1 MRKAVFAGLCLL
13 SMFLQPAPAATS
25 AEKVILNRGDGTRAP
40 AVHRIPLYAEAEP
53 GQKREKIT
61 AKTDPALPFSMRG
74 TCSECHVYEH
84 TYDVI
89 RKGWHFNATEPNVPA
104 GRPGQPWIHVDAAMG
119 TQIPLSYRAWP
130 GTFRPEQVGLGPF
143 KFAVEFGRHMPGGG
157 VGEVETK
164 DQAEIPRQMVS
175 GTLEINCLSCHDADA
190 ADDQAEYAANVEKQ
204 NFRWAATAS
213 VGFAAMT
220 GSAEKMK
227 DTYDYT
233 MPDTVTEAELIPQI
247 PTVTYRANTFDHKD
261 NVFFNVSG
269 KISSERCYFCHSDIN
284 VDKYG
289 TQRWEADEDVHLAA
303 GLACV
308 DCHREGLEHNT
319 IRGYEG
325 ENNANAVAAR
335 STCRGCHLGDESGPP
350 LGGRLGAPVP
360 KHKGIP
366 AVHFERLSCTACHSG
381 PWPESEA
388 TRCKTSQAHAL
399 GTHNVNKAPNA
410 LPHIE
415 YPVFAKAAGGI
426 EAYAGGSLVL
436 AGGKITPHKL
446 IWPAYWGMLSKD
458 NKVQPVEL
466 ATVTNTVGGVL
477 KGVTAPRTG
486 DWAPL
491 KEEQIA
497 QALKALGGSAEQKPV
512 YVTGGLL
519 YRLGDD
525 GKLLPPQ
532 KHPAAAAYMWPI
544 AHNVRPAAQS
554 LGVGKCTVCHSTN
567 SAFFFGNVA
576 ADSPVASVKGVGMKQ
591 YEFQQAPHG
600 RTWAFAASFVFR
612 PWFKGVA
619 IGSVAVIGIVLLL
632 YGLKALGAIAKVLAE
647 QE

>member
-1 MRKAVFAGLCLL
+1 MGTLRKAIFAGLCLL
-13 SMFLQPAPAATS
+13 SVFIRPAVAS
-25 AEKVILNRGDGTRAP
+25 ASADKVILNRGDGTRAP
-40 AVHRIPLYAEAEP
+40 AVHRIPLYAEAES

-74 TCSECHVYEH
+74 TCTECHVYEH

-89 RKGWHFNATEPNVPA
+89 RKGWHFNATEPNVPP
-104 GRPGQPWIHVDAAMG
+104 GRPGQPWIHVDAATG

-130 GTFRPEQVGLGPF
+130 GTFRPDQVGIGPF
-143 KFAVEFGRHMPGGG
+143 KFAAEFGRHMPGGG
-157 VGEVETK
+157 VGDVETK
-164 DQAEIPRQMVS
+164 VQAEIPRQMVS

-190 ADDQAEYAANVEKQ
+190 AHDQAEYAANIEKQ
-204 NFRWAATAS
+204 NFRWAAAAS
-213 VGFAAMT
+213 TGFAAVS
-220 GSAEKMK
+220 GSAAKMD
-227 DTYDYT
+227 DTFDYT
-233 MPDTVTEAELIPQI
+233 MPDTVTNAELIPQI

-269 KISSERCYFCHSDIN
+269 KPLAERCYFCHSDIN

-289 TQRWEADEDVHLAA
+289 TQRWQADEDVHMAA
-303 GLACV
+303 GMTCV

-325 ENNANAVAAR
+325 ESSANTVAAR

-388 TRCKTSQAHAL
+388 ARCKTAQAHAL
-399 GTHNVNKAPNA
+399 GTHNVNKVPNA
-410 LPHIE
+410 LPHVQ
-415 YPVFAKAAGGI
+415 YPVFAKAAG
-426 EAYAGGSLVL
+426 E
-436 AGGKITPHKL
+436 GGKITPQKL
-446 IWPAYWGMLSKD
+446 IWPAYWALLSKD
-458 NKVQPVEL
+458 NKVEPIDL
-466 ATVTNTVGGVL
+466 ATVTKQVGAAL
-477 KGVTAPRTG
+477 KGVAAPRTG

-497 QALKALGGSAEQKPV
+497 SALKALGGSAEQKPV
-512 YVTGGLL
+512 YVTGGVL
-519 YRLGDD
+519 YRLSDD

-532 KHPAAAAYMWPI
+532 KHPATAPYMWPI

-567 SAFFFGNVA
+567 SAFFFGNVG
-576 ADSPVASVKGVGMKQ
+576 ADSAVASVAGSGMKQ
-591 YEFQQAPHG
+591 YEFQEAPHG
-600 RTWAFAASFVFR
+600 RTWAFAWSFVFR
-612 PWFKGVA
+612 PWFKVVA

-632 YGLKALGAIAKVLAE
+632 YGLRALGAVARVLAE